1 MKNKEKIELKLQYL
15 YERLEDLED
24 FNPNSSQVSFLLDEI
39 DHYKTELLKLETQ
52 EYFASIETENEDH

>member
-52 EYFASIETENEDH
+52 EYFTSIEAENEDH